1 MNNLDARN
9 LNSLWASTLVET
21 WARSGLKRAVVSPGS
36 RSTPLAMALAQHPGI
51 DAIPVVDERSA
62 AFFGLGMA
70 RSSRTPVV
78 LLCTSGSA
86 GAHYLPAMVEA
97 KETGVPLIAVTAD
110 RPPEM
115 RDCASGQ
122 TIDQHRL
129 FGNYATWYHELALPE
144 LDEGRFNYLRQITR
158 QAFTR
163 SQQDG
168 PVHLNLPFRDPLPP
182 VPDGGAAEKW
192 LATLPND
199 FFELAP
205 APEWERSKARL
216 RQRLTTQRGIIV
228 AGPAMPEDPAA
239 YAAHVLGLS
248 SASGW
253 PILADALSPLRQHA
267 FAGTN
272 VVSTYDIILRDTK
285 VARDLTPRFVVCL
298 ESWPTSKVL
307 RSWLEESQSE
317 MLMISERPGSRDA
330 VQGRTRE
337 ITASP
342 LNLAIESPR
351 EPSQTYAD
359 EWTAAEDRVRT
370 KLETW
375 MASDASAGFE
385 GKTTHALSAIV
396 PADSNLVVAS
406 SMPVRDL
413 EYFWPTTNRGIQVYA
428 SRGANGIDGTLSTA
442 LGVAHASGRPTVL
455 LTGDLAFLHDANGLM
470 SARELDGALTV
481 ILINNSGGRIFE
493 HLPIAEFEP
502 PFERFFGTPPTVDF
516 ARLCAA
522 HEVTHRR
529 VIDVSDS
536 TLQAEIG
543 APGMRVW
550 EIRTDGKKDAATR
563 KRLLRDLA
571 RV

>member
-9 LNSLWASTLVET
+9 LNSLWSSTMVET
-21 WARSGLKRAVVSPGS
+21 WARSGLKRAVISPGS
-36 RSTPLAMALAQHPGI
+36 RSTPLAVALAQHPDI

-70 RSSRTPVV
+70 RSTHTPVV

-86 GAHYLPAMVEA
+86 GAHYLPAMIEA

-115 RDCASGQ
+115 RECASGQ

-163 SQQDG
+163 SQQEG

-182 VPDGGAAEKW
+182 VSDGGTAEKW
-192 LATLPND
+192 LAKLPAD

-205 APEWERSKARL
+205 APDWERSKARL
-216 RQRLTTQRGIIV
+216 RQRLTTQRGVIV

-239 YAAHVLGLS
+239 YAAHILGLS
-248 SASGW
+248 SATGW

-267 FAGTN
+267 SEGAN
-272 VVSTYDIILRDTK
+272 VVSAYDIILRDAK

-307 RSWLEESQSE
+307 RTWLEESQSE
-317 MLMISERPGSRDA
+317 MLMISERSGSRDA
-330 VQGRTRE
+330 VHGRTRE

-342 LNLAIESPR
+342 LNLEIESSSEASQGFAR
-351 EPSQTYAD
+351 EWQ
-359 EWTAAEDRVRT
+359 AAENRVRE
-370 KLETW
+370 KIETW
-375 MASDASAGFE
+375 MTSDAAAGFE
-385 GKTTHALSAIV
+385 GKSTHALSATI

-442 LGVAHASGRPTVL
+442 LGVAHASDRPTVL

-470 SARELDGALTV
+470 SARELDGSLTV

-493 HLPIAEFEP
+493 HLPIGEFDP

-516 ARLCAA
+516 AQLCAA
-522 HEVTHRR
+522 H
-529 VIDVSDS
+529 DVSHRLVSDVS
-536 TLQAEIG
+536 EASLQGEFE
-543 APGMRVW
+543 APGLRIW
-550 EIRTDGKKDAATR
+550 EVRTDGKKDAATR

-571 RV
+571 RA